1 VSVSNPA
8 ELSATIA
15 HAADLLRGKRIALL
29 TGAGISTDS
38 GIPAYRG
45 EGARNRSDPMTIQTY
60 LGDEAARRRYWVGG
74 HLGWKAFAQ
83 AGPNPGHTAL
93 AEMEA
98 SGVVSGVITQNVD
111 GLHLRAGSSHVIE
124 VHGTMRRVLC
134 LHCGQVFD
142 RRDVAVQIEEL
153 NPWITVPENVALAP
167 DGDVLPESTE
177 GFIVPVCTVCQGML
191 KPDVVF
197 FGEYVPQDRFRAAES
212 LLRASSALI
221 VAGSSLVVN
230 SGVRLVERARRRSI
244 PLIIVNREP
253 TRADVWADV
262 TIAAGTSD
270 VLPALQELLR

>member
-1 VSVSNPA
+1 MTA
-8 ELSATIA
+8 MTDDELDARIEK
-15 HAADLLRGKRIALL
+15 AADLLRGRKVALL

-45 EGARNRSDPMTIQTY
+45 EGARTRSDPMTIQKY

-74 HLGWKAFAQ
+74 HLGWRAFAQ
-83 AGPNPGHTAL
+83 AEPNAGHIAL

-98 SGVVSGVITQNVD
+98 GGVVSGVITQNVD

-142 RRDVAVQIEEL
+142 RRDIARQIEER
-153 NPWITVPENVALAP
+153 NPWITVPENVLLAP
-167 DGDVLPESTE
+167 DGDVLPESTD
-177 GFIVPVCTVCQGML
+177 GFVVPVCTVCEGML

-197 FGEYVPQDRFRAAES
+197 FGEYVPQDRFKAAES

-230 SGVRLVERARRRSI
+230 SGVRLVERARRRGI
-244 PLIIVNREP
+244 PLIIVNHEP
-253 TRADVWADV
+253 TRADTWADL
-262 TIAAGTSD
+262 TLASGTSV
-270 VLPALQELLR
+270 VLPAIQELLQ

>member
-1 VSVSNPA
+1 MT
-8 ELSATIA
+8 TIA
-15 HAADLLRGKRIALL
+15 DDELRLRIEKAADILRGRRIALL
-29 TGAGISTDS
+29 TGAGVSTDS

-45 EGARNRSDPMTIQTY
+45 EGATPRSNPMTIQTY

-74 HLGWKAFAQ
+74 HLGWRAFAR
-83 AGPNPGHTAL
+83 ADPNPGHRAL
-93 AEMEA
+93 AEMESA
-98 SGVVSGVITQNVD
+98 GVVSGVITQNVD

-142 RRDVAVQIEEL
+142 RRDVAGQIEEL
-153 NPWITVPENVALAP
+153 NPWITVPENVPLAP
-167 DGDVLPESTE
+167 DGDVLPESIE
-177 GFIVPVCTVCQGML
+177 GFVIPRCTVCDGML

-212 LLRASSALI
+212 LLRSSTAMI

-253 TRADVWADV
+253 TRADAWADV

-270 VLPALQELLR
+270 VLPALQELLS

>member
-1 VSVSNPA
+1 M
-8 ELSATIA
+8 SATSPVESS
-15 HAADLLRGKRIALL
+15 AAVARAAELLRGRRIALL

-45 EGARNRSDPMTIQTY
+45 EGARTRADPMTIQRY

-74 HLGWKAFAQ
+74 HLGWRAFAQ
-83 AGPNPGHTAL
+83 AGPNRGHVAL
-93 AEMEA
+93 AEMES
-98 SGVVSGVITQNVD
+98 SGRVSGVITQNVD

-142 RRDVAVQIEEL
+142 RRDIAVQIEEK
-153 NPWITVPENVALAP
+153 NPWISVPENVALNP

-177 GFIVPVCTVCQGML
+177 GFIVPTCTVCGGML

-212 LLRASSALI
+212 LLRSSDALI
-221 VAGSSLVVN
+221 VAGTSLVVN

-270 VLPALQELLR
+270 VLPAIQELLE

>member
-1 VSVSNPA
+1 MSVTNTAEPSA
-8 ELSATIA
+8 ELS
-15 HAADLLRGKRIALL
+15 HAATLLRGKRIALL

-45 EGARNRSDPMTIQTY
+45 EGARTRSNPMTIQTY

-74 HLGWKAFAQ
+74 HLGWRAFAQ
-83 AGPNPGHTAL
+83 AAPNPGHRAL
-93 AEMEA
+93 AEME
-98 SGVVSGVITQNVD
+98 SRGVVSGVITQNVD

-142 RRDVAVQIEEL
+142 RRDIAVQIEER

-177 GFIVPVCTVCQGML
+177 GFLVPTCTVCDGML

-212 LLRASSALI
+212 LLRSSEAII

-230 SGVRLVERARRRSI
+230 SGVRLVNRARRRGI

-253 TRADVWADV
+253 TRADAWADV

-270 VLPALQELLR
+270 VLPALQEMLS

>member
-1 VSVSNPA
+1 VT
-8 ELSATIA
+8 TIA
-15 HAADLLRGKRIALL
+15 DEEIRRRIEQAAGLLRGTRIALL
-29 TGAGISTDS
+29 TGAGVSTDS

-45 EGARNRSDPMTIQTY
+45 EGAPPRSNPMTIQTD

-74 HLGWKAFAQ
+74 HLGWRSFAR
-83 AGPNPGHTAL
+83 AEPNRGHSAL

-153 NPWITVPENVALAP
+153 NPWITVPENVKLNP
-167 DGDVLPESTE
+167 DGDVLPETVD
-177 GFIVPVCTVCQGML
+177 GFVIPRCTVCEGML

-197 FGEYVPQDRFRAAES
+197 FGEYVPLDRFRAAES
-212 LLRASSALI
+212 LLRSSTALI

-230 SGVRLVERARRRSI
+230 SGVRLVERARRRGI
-244 PLIIVNREP
+244 PLIIVNHEP
-253 TRADVWADV
+253 TRADAWAHV

-270 VLPALQELLR
+270 VLPALQELLT

>member
-1 VSVSNPA
+1 VSDSSPA
-8 ELSATIA
+8 ELSAVVARTA
-15 HAADLLRGKRIALL
+15 ELLAGRRIALL

-45 EGARNRSDPMTIQTY
+45 EGARTRSDPMTIQRY

-74 HLGWKAFAQ
+74 HLGWRAFAR
-83 AGPNPGHTAL
+83 AEPNPGHVAL
-93 AEMEA
+93 AQMEA
-98 SGVVSGVITQNVD
+98 AGRVSGVITQNVD

-134 LHCGQVFD
+134 LRCGQVFD
-142 RRDVAVQIEEL
+142 RRDIATQIEDR
-153 NPWITVPENVALAP
+153 NPWITVPENVKLAP

-177 GFIVPVCTVCQGML
+177 GFVVPSCTVCDGML

-197 FGEYVPQDRFRAAES
+197 FGEYVPLDRFKAAES
-212 LLRASSALI
+212 LLRSSDAMI

-244 PLIIVNREP
+244 PLVIINREP

-270 VLPALQELLR
+270 VLPALQELLS

>member
-1 VSVSNPA
+1 MSVTNTAEPSA
-8 ELSATIA
+8 ELT
-15 HAADLLRGKRIALL
+15 HAAALLRGKRIALR

-45 EGARNRSDPMTIQTY
+45 EGARTRSNPMTIQTY

-74 HLGWKAFAQ
+74 HLGWRAFAQ
-83 AGPNPGHTAL
+83 ATPNPGHRAL
-93 AEMEA
+93 ADMEA
-98 SGVVSGVITQNVD
+98 EGVVSGVITQNVD

-142 RRDVAVQIEEL
+142 RRDIAVQIEER
-153 NPWITVPENVALAP
+153 NPRITGPENVALAP

-177 GFIVPVCTVCQGML
+177 GFVVPTCTVCDGML

-212 LLRASSALI
+212 LLRSSDALI

-230 SGVRLVERARRRSI
+230 SGVRLVNRARRRGI

-253 TRADVWADV
+253 TRADAWADV

-270 VLPALQELLR
+270 VLPALQEMLS